1 MRIAVITRLLA
12 FTSLRA
18 STSRY
23 LAERP
28 SIVLV
33 VAEKPVPATIKPEPT
48 HALMPA
54 YPALTRVC
62 VHSMRN
68 NAIYES
74 EGMFETISRNSLS
87 R

>member
-1 MRIAVITRLLA
+1 MRIAGITRLLA

-33 VAEKPVPATIKPEPT
+33 VAGKPVPATIKPEPMADSLESHKVGTT
-48 HALMPA
+48 HVIAG
-54 YPALTRVC
+54 
-62 VHSMRN
+62 HNHMRLCLH
-68 NAIYES
+68 I
-74 EGMFETISRNSLS
+74 R